1 MIRYKNKLFF
11 LVSVV
16 LSNFVV
22 IGSSSEIQLDKDSIQ
37 AIAVDNNREKFL
49 DDQVMQNPYLDQGFY
64 LLCNRNLLNIDI
76 QNSSKSPL
84 YNYFDKYI
92 SHDIDDDAEES
103 QEVNFG
109 EVHGQAL
116 DLVVGTLKT
125 PFLKDFTQYIKDPA
139 LVTDTSVIE
148 YVMDQ
153 NNRVIVPVVR
163 KDFLNTRYKDY
174 VNTPYLDEQSHAK
187 SIFTFKVLGDCLLH
201 KAIKAG
207 NLEIVERLLS
217 LGADANLSGSYN
229 KTPLMIAVD
238 LDNIPIV
245 KILLNYQAHYVS
257 SGGCNALAEL
267 KSAAMVQ
274 VFVDHDAL
282 KNDDNQ
288 IGTKRNRVKK
298 NKDFKNALKRKCN
311 DCQNPLY
318 SAIENQN
325 VEVVE
330 ILLMTTETKLVDFVG
345 SNRRAWLY
353 SKNNIK
359 MVAILLKH
367 GFDKNLK
374 NEAKETL
381 FFEACKDS
389 NIPMMRLLQ
398 SVGCQYVDQAKNQS
412 GKPSRW
418 PLDYAIDN
426 CNEKIVREL
435 MMYNKNYGVPFDYL
449 IDCLAKAYASKIDQ
463 DVVNEISYK
472 ILDQFVQ
479 VEDMQNIEKILAIDE
494 INWDSLVHMAASENN
509 IEVVKRLIEEKKV
522 AINVV
527 DSHNCTLLHHAV
539 AQNNSYLTSFLLQAG
554 IDIDIENEFDV
565 PAKQLAKNLYIK
577 NLISNE
583 ERQRSIK
590 TIVK

>member
-22 IGSSSEIQLDKDSIQ
+22 IGSSSEIQLEKDFAQ
-37 AIAVDNNREKFL
+37 AITADNNREQFL
-49 DDQVMQNPYLDQGFY
+49 DEQVMQNPYLDQGFY
-64 LLCNRNLLNIDI
+64 LLRNRNLLNIDI
-76 QNSSKSPL
+76 PNSCKSPL
-84 YNYFDKYI
+84 YNYFDKHV

-116 DLVVGTLKT
+116 DLVVGVLKT
-125 PFLKDFTQYIKDPA
+125 PFLTDFVQYIKDPA
-139 LVTDTSVIE
+139 LVTDTSIIE

-153 NNRVIVPVVR
+153 NNKVIVPVVR

-187 SIFTFKVLGDCLLH
+187 SIFTLKVLGDCLLH

-229 KTPLMIAVD
+229 KTPLMMAVD

-257 SGGCNALAEL
+257 PGGGNALGGL
-267 KSAAMVQ
+267 KSAVMVQ
-274 VFVDHDAL
+274 VFVDDDAS
-282 KNDDNQ
+282 KNADNQ
-288 IGTKRNRVKK
+288 IGTKRKRVK
-298 NKDFKNALKRKCN
+298 DFENALKRKCN
-311 DCQNPLY
+311 DCQNSLY
-318 SAIENQN
+318 SAIQNQN

-330 ILLMTTETKLVDFVG
+330 TLLKTNKTKLVDFVG
-345 SNRRAWLY
+345 SNRRAWCH
-353 SKNNIK
+353 SKNNIA
-359 MVAILLKH
+359 MATVLFKH
-367 GFDKNLK
+367 GFNKNLK

-381 FFEACKDS
+381 FFQACKDS

-479 VEDMQNIEKILAIDE
+479 VEDMQNVEKILAIDE
-494 INWDSLVHMAASENN
+494 VNWDSLVHMAASENN

-539 AQNNSYLTSFLLQAG
+539 A
-554 IDIDIENEFDV
+554 
-565 PAKQLAKNLYIK
+565 
-577 NLISNE
+577 
-583 ERQRSIK
+583 
-590 TIVK
+590 

>member
-1 MIRYKNKLFF
+1 
-11 LVSVV
+11 
-16 LSNFVV
+16 
-22 IGSSSEIQLDKDSIQ
+22 
-37 AIAVDNNREKFL
+37 
-49 DDQVMQNPYLDQGFY
+49 MQNPYLDQGFY
-64 LLCNRNLLNIDI
+64 LLRNRNLLNIDI
-76 QNSSKSPL
+76 PSSSKSPL
-84 YNYFDKYI
+84 YNYFDKHI
-92 SHDIDDDAEES
+92 SHDIDDDAQS
-103 QEVNFG
+103 HEVNFG
-109 EVHGQAL
+109 DVHGQAL
-116 DLVVGTLKT
+116 DLVVGGLKT
-125 PFLKDFTQYIKDPA
+125 PFLTDFEQYIKDPA

-174 VNTPYLDEQSHAK
+174 VNAPYLDQQSHAK

-229 KTPLMIAVD
+229 KTPLMMAVSRD
-238 LDNIPIV
+238 DIPMV
-245 KILLNYQAHYVS
+245 KKLLSYQAHIS
-257 SGGCNALAEL
+257 PGGNSFVNALTEL

-274 VFVDHDAL
+274 VFVDDDAS
-282 KNDDNQ
+282 KNADNQ
-288 IGTKRNRVKK
+288 IGTKRKKVKK
-298 NKDFKNALKRKCN
+298 NKDFENALN
-311 DCQNPLY
+311 YTYNYLFSPLY
-318 SAIENQN
+318 TAIQNQN

-330 ILLMTTETKLVDFVG
+330 TLLKTTPTKLVGFLVV
-345 SNRRAWLY
+345 NRAAWWS
-353 SKNNIK
+353 SKNNTK
-359 MVAILLKH
+359 MVAVLLKH

-374 NEAKETL
+374 NVAKETL
-381 FFEACKDS
+381 FFQACKDS

-449 IDCLAKAYASKIDQ
+449 IDCLGKAYASKIDQ
-463 DVVNEISYK
+463 DVVNKISYK
-472 ILDQFVQ
+472 ILDQFVR
-479 VEDMQNIEKILAIDE
+479 VEDMQKVEKILAIDE

-539 AQNNSYLTSFLLQAG
+539 AQNN
-554 IDIDIENEFDV
+554 
-565 PAKQLAKNLYIK
+565 
-577 NLISNE
+577 
-583 ERQRSIK
+583 
-590 TIVK
+590 